1 MYPPS
6 MKKLLLLLS
15 LIAVD
20 CGWDNGSMVIA
31 ETQSE
36 AKASASATGSAA
48 PEDENKPEVLK
59 TSPSGTFRVV
69 RDGEE
74 FWIVTAADEKRRT
87 KMHAAE
93 LAIPEEFRFS
103 PDEKWL
109 YVELHHGSCMSGAD
123 LYQRTD
129 GTAVGPNDVG
139 PFQAIEPSL
148 EDDAWAEAMK
158 QQLFTKN
165 FAEEGDCAMVRFGAW
180 SDDSSRLLL
189 IIRGGEE
196 RRETVGRYVYYNTR
210 IRGFELTRYL
220 RKVNAASAKSHE
232 IDVLACAEPIGS
244 LPDEATLKQ
253 RYSAID
259 KKLNEN
265 YQKNL
270 AKAEKEVV
278 PDLRRSQREW
288 LKARDAG
295 LQIYLA
301 AFPPAEKE
309 RRRLQ
314 FLIDVS
320 TAEAEADEEAIEGRQ

>member
-1 MYPPS
+1 MNR
-6 MKKLLLLLS
+6 LLLVLS

-20 CGWDNGSMVIA
+20 CGWDNHSMLIA

-36 AKASASATGSAA
+36 AKASPSPTASAAA
-48 PEDENKPEVLK
+48 EDENKPQVLK

-69 RDGEE
+69 QNGEE
-74 FWIVTAADEKRRT
+74 FWIVTAGDEKQRT
-87 KMHAAE
+87 KMHSAE
-93 LAIPEEFRFS
+93 LVIPEEFRFS

-123 LYQRTD
+123 LYRKSNSK
-129 GTAVGPNDVG
+129 AAGPNEVG
-139 PFQAIEPSL
+139 PFQPIEPAL
-148 EDDAWAEAMK
+148 EYGAWAEALK
-158 QQLFTKN
+158 QRLFTEN
-165 FAEEGDCAMVRFGAW
+165 FADEGLCAMVRFGGW
-180 SDDSSRLLL
+180 SDDSGRLLL
-189 IIRGGEE
+189 IMRGGES
-196 RRETVGRYVYYNTR
+196 RRETVGRYLYYNTR
-210 IRGFELTRYL
+210 TSGFELTPYL

-232 IDVLACAEPIGS
+232 IDVLACAEPVDP

-253 RYSAID
+253 RYAAVD

-265 YQKNL
+265 YQKMI
-270 AKAEKEVV
+270 AEAEKEEKETVAE
-278 PDLRRSQREW
+278 LRRSQREW

-301 AFPPAEKE
+301 AFSPVEKE

-320 TAEAEADEEAIEGRQ
+320 RAKAEADEEAAAAGE

>member
-1 MYPPS
+1 MN
-6 MKKLLLLLS
+6 KLLLLLG

-20 CGWDNGSMVIA
+20 CGWDNHSMVIA

-36 AKASASATGSAA
+36 AKASPPATASAAD
-48 PEDENKPEVLK
+48 EDENKPQVLK

-69 RDGEE
+69 QNGEE
-74 FWIVTAADEKRRT
+74 FWIVTAADEKQRT
-87 KMHAAE
+87 KMHSAE
-93 LAIPEEFRFS
+93 LVIPEEFRFS

-123 LYQRTD
+123 LYRRTD
-129 GTAVGPNDVG
+129 SKAAGPNDVG
-139 PFQAIEPSL
+139 PFQPVEPSL
-148 EDDAWAEAMK
+148 EDGAWAEALK
-158 QQLFTKN
+158 QRLFTKN
-165 FAEEGDCAMVRFGAW
+165 FADKGLCAMVRFGGW
-180 SDDSSRLLL
+180 SDDSGRLLL

-196 RRETVGRYVYYNTR
+196 RRETVGRYLYYNTR
-210 IRGFELTRYL
+210 TSGFELTPYL

-232 IDVLACAEPIGS
+232 INVLACAEPVGP

-253 RYSAID
+253 RYAAID

-265 YQKNL
+265 YQKVI
-270 AKAEKEVV
+270 AAAEKEDKETVAE
-278 PDLRRSQREW
+278 LRRSQREW

-301 AFPPAEKE
+301 AFSPAEKE

-320 TAEAEADEEAIEGRQ
+320 RAEAEADEDAAAPAE

>member
-1 MYPPS
+1 MNR
-6 MKKLLLLLS
+6 LLLLLS

-20 CGWDNGSMVIA
+20 CGWDKHSMLIA

-36 AKASASATGSAA
+36 AKASPSPTASPAA
-48 PEDENKPEVLK
+48 EDENKPQVLK

-69 RDGEE
+69 QNGEE
-74 FWIVTAADEKRRT
+74 FWIVTAADEKQRT
-87 KMHAAE
+87 KMHSAE
-93 LAIPEEFRFS
+93 LVIPEEFRFS

-123 LYQRTD
+123 LYRRSD
-129 GTAVGPNDVG
+129 GKAAGPNDVG
-139 PFQAIEPSL
+139 PFQPIEPSL
-148 EDDAWAEAMK
+148 EDGAWTEAMK
-158 QQLFTKN
+158 QRLFTKN
-165 FAEEGDCAMVRFGAW
+165 FADEGACAMVRFGGW
-180 SDDSSRLLL
+180 SDDSGRLLL

-196 RRETVGRYVYYNTR
+196 RRETVGRYLYYNTR
-210 IRGFELTRYL
+210 IGGFELTPYL

-232 IDVLACAEPIGS
+232 LDVLACAEPVGP

-253 RYSAID
+253 RYAAVD

-265 YQKNL
+265 YQKMI
-270 AKAEKEVV
+270 AEAEKEEKETVAE
-278 PDLRRSQREW
+278 LRRSQREW

-301 AFPPAEKE
+301 AFSPAEKE

-320 TAEAEADEEAIEGRQ
+320 RAEAEADEDAAAPAE